1 MNTSSH
7 HSDSDATTP
16 VLVSEGYVKPAA
28 QSLPEATR
36 WLALGAVVGPLQFVL
51 ASVVL
56 GLLRPGYS
64 PVSQQVSALAV
75 GPNGVFMRAA
85 FVLYGPLV
93 IVGVIAVFRGFKHE
107 LGAVACWACT
117 VLLVLSPLGILWA
130 GIFTMNPETLA
141 LHTQG
146 AELAF
151 GTPIITFLVVGL
163 LLRRALTWRRF
174 GTWLLLGS
182 PLTLALLIG
191 FIMSVPP
198 SVLATVAGGGSLGL
212 WQRALGFE
220 VMAWFV
226 AMGWLAFRRS

>member
-1 MNTSSH
+1 MNTSPYH
-7 HSDSDATTP
+7 LDYDATTP
-16 VLVSEGYVKPAA
+16 GEGFAKPAA
-28 QSLPEATR
+28 LASPQATR
-36 WLALGAVVGPLQFVL
+36 WLALGAVVGPVMFVL

-64 PVSQQVSALAV
+64 SVSQQVSALAI

-85 FVLYGPLV
+85 YMLCGPLV

-107 LGAVACWACT
+107 LGEVACWACT

-141 LHTQG
+141 LHLVG
-146 AELAF
+146 AQLAF
-151 GTPIITFLVVGL
+151 TTPIIALPIAGFV
-163 LLRRALTWRRF
+163 LRRVPYWRRF

-182 PLTLALLIG
+182 PLTLAVLIG

-198 SVLATVAGGGSLGL
+198 SVLATVAGGGNLGL
-212 WQRALGFE
+212 WQRALGIE
-220 VMAWFV
+220 VFAWFV
-226 AMGWLAFRRS
+226 AMGWRAFRRSH

>member
-1 MNTSSH
+1 MNTLPH
-7 HSDSDATTP
+7 HSGSDATTP
-16 VLVSEGYVKPAA
+16 VLIDEGFAKPAA
-28 QSLPEATR
+28 QASPGATR
-36 WLALGAVVGPLQFVL
+36 WLALGAVVGPVLFVL

-64 PVSQQVSALAV
+64 PVSQQVSALAI

-85 FVLYGPLV
+85 YVLYGPLV

-130 GIFTMNPETLA
+130 GIFTMNTLA
-141 LHTQG
+141 LHLVG
-146 AELAF
+146 AQLAF
-151 GTPIITFLVVGL
+151 STPIIVLPIAGFV
-163 LLRRALTWRRF
+163 LRRVPNWRRF
-174 GTWLLLGS
+174 GTWMMVIGG

-212 WQRALGFE
+212 WQRALGIE
-220 VMAWFV
+220 VFAWYV
-226 AMGWLAFRRS
+226 AMGWLAFCRSH